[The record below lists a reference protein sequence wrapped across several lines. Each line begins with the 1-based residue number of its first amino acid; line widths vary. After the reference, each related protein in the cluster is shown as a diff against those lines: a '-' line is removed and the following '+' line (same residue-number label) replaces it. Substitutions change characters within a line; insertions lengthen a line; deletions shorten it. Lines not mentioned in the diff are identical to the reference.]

1 MRAIL
6 IGVAGFFLIAIML
19 QVCALNEVRSNI
31 YNISQKQVSLDG
43 ASFSGFYYDIDD
55 NTGTEMLTLRLV
67 DIAPNGT
74 SAILSDQHD
83 SDGNR
88 GIVYTTKAQPTDFDY
103 SPWGQYEMIKFLG
116 ESYFAA
122 YGNTPTGGET
132 LTDQLIP
139 FLDGMSRD
147 RNLMADELISKILID
162 TDDEQ
167 IINLKEPLK
176 LEEGYELSVKAINM
190 EGKKIHV
197 VLSKDGE
204 VIDTKIIQQSM
215 EDSNIGDETYYFKK
229 DLMDTKDIIILAV
242 HFEDIFS
249 GSGIESVRVDG
260 IFQISDTPISIKE
273 GTEYG
278 KMSVNEINSTSM
290 TIKIDNKDQKIRLNN
305 DMEIELMPDIYI
317 YTADQDD
324 ISSTN
329 PLRYYIYK
337 DDY

>member
-31 YNISQKQVSLDG
+31 YNISQKKVSLDG

-55 NTGTEMLTLRLV
+55 NTGTEVLTLRLV
-67 DIAPNGT
+67 DIASNGT

-103 SPWGQYEMIKFLG
+103 SQWGQYEMIKFLG

-122 YGNTPTGGET
+122 YGNTPMGSET
-132 LTDQLIP
+132 YQLIP
-139 FLDGMSRD
+139 FLYDISKD

-162 TDDEQ
+162 TNDDQ
-167 IINLKEPLK
+167 IISLKEPLK
-176 LEEGYELSVKAINM
+176 LEEGYELSVKAINVK
-190 EGKKIHV
+190 GKKIHV

-215 EDSNIGDETYYFKK
+215 DESNIGDETYYYKK
-229 DLMDTKDIIILAV
+229 DIMDTKDIVILAV

-249 GSGIESVRVDG
+249 GSGIESARVDG

-278 KMSVNEINSTSM
+278 KMSISEINLTSM
-290 TIKIDNKDQKIRLNN
+290 AIKIDNKDQKIRLSN

-329 PLRYYIYK
+329 PLRYYVYK
-337 DDY
+337 G

>member
-215 EDSNIGDETYYFKK
+215 EDSI
-229 DLMDTKDIIILAV
+229 
-242 HFEDIFS
+242 
-249 GSGIESVRVDG
+249 
-260 IFQISDTPISIKE
+260 
-273 GTEYG
+273 
-278 KMSVNEINSTSM
+278 
-290 TIKIDNKDQKIRLNN
+290 
-305 DMEIELMPDIYI
+305 
-317 YTADQDD
+317 
-324 ISSTN
+324 
-329 PLRYYIYK
+329 
-337 DDY
+337 